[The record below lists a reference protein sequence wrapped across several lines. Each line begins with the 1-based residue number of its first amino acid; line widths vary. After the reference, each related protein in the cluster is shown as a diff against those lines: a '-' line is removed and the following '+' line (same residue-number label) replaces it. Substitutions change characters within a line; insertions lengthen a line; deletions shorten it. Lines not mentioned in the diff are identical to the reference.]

1 MADNTAAR
9 YEHYIPKFYLKG
21 FLDQS
26 RAKKQHF
33 YVWVYTPNQGA
44 QLRPY
49 TKVGGEH
56 GFYDHEG
63 GTELEG
69 HLSTIEDR
77 AARLQRRLIA
87 KGSLIGADRR
97 AFADWVGLMATRGRP
112 FFDMTTRTVNRIH
125 EVLVDDP
132 VLDST
137 TIAPQQPTRAW
148 VLNEM
153 IECGHIFGQLFAA
166 MTWWVMQVPS
176 ENDGF
181 VTCDTPVM
189 LSDPKGI
196 VLTEKTVRYSKRS
209 WFTFPLT
216 ATHCLHGH
224 FRSTSDERG
233 RMKPFEFRNVNHHT
247 IGRASSEVYAAEK
260 SDAIQRLVD
269 KLVKPRQVHEAALA
283 RDLNDLRE
291 RTKS

>member
-26 RAKKQHF
+26 RAKKNQ
-33 YVWVYTPNQGA
+33 YCVWVYRPNQAA

-56 GFYDHEG
+56 GFYDHEE

-69 HLSTIEDR
+69 RLSAIEDR
-77 AARLQRRLIA
+77 AARLQRRLMA
-87 KGSLIGADRR
+87 KGSLVGADRR
-97 AFADWVGLMATRGRP
+97 AFADWVGLMATRGKP
-112 FFDMTTRTVNRIH
+112 FFEMTTRTVKRIH

-132 VLDST
+132 ILDPAS
-137 TIAPQQPTRAW
+137 IAPQQPTRAW

-153 IECGHIFGQLFAA
+153 IECGQIFGQLFAA
-166 MTWWVMQVPS
+166 MTWWLMQVPS
-176 ENDGF
+176 ENESF
-181 VTCDTPVM
+181 VTCDTPIM
-189 LSDPKGI
+189 LSDPKGTL
-196 VLTEKTVRYSKRS
+196 LTEKRVRYSKRS

-224 FRSTSDERG
+224 FRSTDDAHG

-247 IGRASSEVYAAEK
+247 IGRATNEVYGAEK
-260 SDAIQRLVD
+260 SDAIQRLVN
-269 KLVKPRQVHEAALA
+269 KLIKPRQVHEGALA
-283 RDLNDLRE
+283 RDLNYLRE
-291 RTKS
+291 RKNS